1 MIKVGD
7 LAYSR
12 HGLARITSMEITK
25 DGGKYGEDVLSISDD
40 LKDWCV
46 FDFDNVHWAYG
57 TQVTLINKEVG

>member
-25 DGGKYGEDVLSISDD
+25 DGGKYGEDVLSI
-40 LKDWCV
+40 
-46 FDFDNVHWAYG
+46 
-57 TQVTLINKEVG
+57 